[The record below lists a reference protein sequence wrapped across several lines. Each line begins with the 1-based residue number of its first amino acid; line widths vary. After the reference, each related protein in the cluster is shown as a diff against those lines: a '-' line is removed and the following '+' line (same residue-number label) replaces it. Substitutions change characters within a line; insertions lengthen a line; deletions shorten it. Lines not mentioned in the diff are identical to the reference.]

1 MRRIPSLRIS
11 ACAIKAN
18 EAPATLQ
25 MVPSNTKRYS
35 HFDFSLCM
43 SLNTQESEHFNAP
56 LSNGTF
62 ACRQR
67 IFISVNI
74 ASLWCHWIAHI
85 APVVCLLRQVTSSNG
100 CKILFACAPSPKRFL
115 FWRLA
120 PSQALVP
127 NEGENVRISENKT
140 TRNKSRLTITRF
152 TATMARESADLF

>member
-1 MRRIPSLRIS
+1 VRRIPSLRIYLHAPSRLMRLQRHSKWSPATQNATAISTFLS
-11 ACAIKAN
+11 ACLLTRRRERERAF
-18 EAPATLQ
+18 
-25 MVPSNTKRYS
+25 
-35 HFDFSLCM
+35 H
-43 SLNTQESEHFNAP
+43 AP

-120 PSQALVP
+120 
-127 NEGENVRISENKT
+127 
-140 TRNKSRLTITRF
+140 RLR
-152 TATMARESADLF
+152 RL